1 MSLGPGGGG
10 PTSAEYS
17 VWRGEV
23 GLLVLAR
30 RRGHSYLASLDASCW
45 VCWLLVAALDRIARV
60 RITNYEIC
68 IAATDKRRVDM
79 E

>member
-1 MSLGPGGGG
+1 MSLGLGGGDQQARNIRCG
-10 PTSAEYS
+10 
-17 VWRGEV
+17 GEV

-60 RITNYEIC
+60 RITKYEIC